1 MFELIH
7 TSAPRGLF
15 GGSGYT
21 TVAAT
26 QGMPDALRK
35 VLESLSGYEQVFEYG
50 SPQFQS
56 NPEAYICQPI
66 GQAAGKSWWVI
77 SRIVVADKDYTGR
90 SNYLAHHVALDN
102 NELTQAGPVALAR
115 TFPWMSSWA
124 GEPRMLPVR
133 PMPRLD
139 APAPPMAAP
148 AWTRA
153 GLDAGWAGHLA
164 EQARS
169 RRGIIQIVY
178 PQTVDPL
185 ALIADA
191 VALLPPAER
200 WDARFHTHTSRP
212 RPDQAWAWF
221 PAEAGANTDLA
232 RRPGVVYLAMRP
244 PCPSTGPLVDQARG
258 KIASIPA
265 MGGAG
270 NLNFH
275 GSHGNADLPVATA
288 FATSTDP
295 YAPAVRGAAGSWGA
309 PPVPKKGSLVGPIL
323 HWTAHGL
330 MMVTLCGLTWLMLND
345 LKRFTAE
352 RDDLHV
358 KSESDIKAR
367 DALIAEKTLEIS
379 GLQAFKEKQKAIT
392 KIDSAEF
399 EGVGERDAR
408 VPAKLAQELA
418 VRLADMEKGHPHLTK
433 DQLVDPAF
441 RIKENDYRVSKD
453 DALALRKNWLELKNS
468 WETNAVKQAK
478 EMQKPKIMNEPPVEK
493 KKVIEFTKLANAE
506 ITKAGSVEIQFD
518 ISEKDV
524 AFMSRIKEIYDKDEF
539 AMKSLKMLAL
549 GIRPI
554 DAFSVEDLRL
564 YVTDLN
570 KKAAPKEKWW
580 QMVFDKAHELSGR
593 KAKGEKLTATTVL
606 YAYCITKGFAPVN
619 EPPFND
625 ANINAYFSRVLEV
638 KRKHEDCMAYIAI
651 KLAGDKP

>member
-50 SPQFQS
+50 SPQFHS

-102 NELTQAGPVALAR
+102 NELPHAGPAALAR

-133 PMPRLD
+133 SMPSIA

-169 RRGIIQIVY
+169 RRGIIQLVY

-221 PAEAGANTDLA
+221 PAEAGATPDLA

-275 GSHGNADLPVATA
+275 GSHGNAGLPVATA
-288 FATSTDP
+288 VATSTDP
-295 YAPAVRGAAGSWGA
+295 YAPAGRGAAGSWGA

-330 MMVTLCGLTWLMLND
+330 MVVVMLVLIFLLLMRTNGKSRKDLAVPIVEGNGKNLVAEPKKGVQEIGVPDKDEKKIDFPKLPEVIEKKEPAAVIPEKKVESPPLPVVAKDSKMGPEPKTIQPIEPTKPAAPILLPEFKIEMLENEIPAINEYKVSSATLNQLKPSFTYSSKNLQKLDPKNGGTMTIRFLTD
-345 LKRFTAE
+345 
-352 RDDLHV
+352 
-358 KSESDIKAR
+358 
-367 DALIAEKTLEIS
+367 
-379 GLQAFKEKQKAIT
+379 EKQKKLIDIVAKMNIT
-392 KIDSAEF
+392 QSVKDRSIRSILTLGIEQEETKSFKPQTSISNTLQNYF
-399 EGVGERDAR
+399 EVVD
-408 VPAKLAQELA
+408 
-418 VRLADMEKGHPHLTK
+418 
-433 DQLVDPAF
+433 DQ
-441 RIKENDYRVSKD
+441 K
-453 DALALRKNWLELKNS
+453 
-468 WETNAVKQAK
+468 
-478 EMQKPKIMNEPPVEK
+478 KPSPPIMDTLIYPV
-493 KKVIEFTKLANAE
+493 
-506 ITKAGSVEIQFD
+506 
-518 ISEKDV
+518 ISEKIRSNKSTLADSIDGWIRKYNDV
-524 AFMSRIKEIYDKDEF
+524 ANGVSKQDKDKGAARLSKAEKFKAEHKEF
-539 AMKSLKMLAL
+539 ISAL
-549 GIRPI
+549 EGW
-554 DAFSVEDLRL
+554 
-564 YVTDLN
+564 N
-570 KKAAPKEKWW
+570 
-580 QMVFDKAHELSGR
+580 
-593 KAKGEKLTATTVL
+593 
-606 YAYCITKGFAPVN
+606 TK
-619 EPPFND
+619 
-625 ANINAYFSRVLEV
+625 
-638 KRKHEDCMAYIAI
+638 
-651 KLAGDKP
+651 

>member
-90 SNYLAHHVALDN
+90 SNYLAHHVALDY

-133 PMPRLD
+133 SMPRLD

-164 EQARS
+164 ELARS
-169 RRGIIQIVY
+169 RRGIIQLVY

-221 PAEAGANTDLA
+221 PAEAGATTDLA

-244 PCPSTGPLVDQARG
+244 QCPTAGPLVDQARG
-258 KIASIPA
+258 KAASIPA

-275 GSHGNADLPVATA
+275 GSHGNAVLPVATA
-288 FATSTDP
+288 VATSTDP
-295 YAPAVRGAAGSWGA
+295 YAPAGRGAAGSWGA

-330 MMVTLCGLTWLMLND
+330 MVVVVLVLVFLLLMKSDNKPGRDQLPPVVEAKGNNQVVEPKKGIQEIGVADKDEKKLDLPKLPEVVEKKEPGEVGPEKKLAPQPLPMVPKDPKMALEPKAIQAIEPTKPIAPAPLPDFKIEMLENGIPPMGEYKVSSATLNQLKPSFTYSSKNLQKPD
-345 LKRFTAE
+345 LKNGGAITIRFLT
-352 RDDLHV
+352 D
-358 KSESDIKAR
+358 
-367 DALIAEKTLEIS
+367 
-379 GLQAFKEKQKAIT
+379 EKQKKLIDMVAKMDISQPVKDRSIRT
-392 KIDSAEF
+392 ILTLGIEQEEAKSFKPQTSINNTLQNYFESVDDPKKNVAPIMETLIYSLIVEKIRLS
-399 EGVGERDAR
+399 
-408 VPAKLAQELA
+408 KSS
-418 VRLADMEKGHPHLTK
+418 LADSIDGWIKKYNELVNGVNKQDREKGAARLSKAEKFKAEH
-433 DQLVDPAF
+433 
-441 RIKENDYRVSKD
+441 KEFI
-453 DALALRKNWLELKNS
+453 LALEGWN
-468 WETNAVKQAK
+468 
-478 EMQKPKIMNEPPVEK
+478 PK
-493 KKVIEFTKLANAE
+493 
-506 ITKAGSVEIQFD
+506 
-518 ISEKDV
+518 
-524 AFMSRIKEIYDKDEF
+524 
-539 AMKSLKMLAL
+539 
-549 GIRPI
+549 
-554 DAFSVEDLRL
+554 
-564 YVTDLN
+564 
-570 KKAAPKEKWW
+570 
-580 QMVFDKAHELSGR
+580 
-593 KAKGEKLTATTVL
+593 
-606 YAYCITKGFAPVN
+606 
-619 EPPFND
+619 
-625 ANINAYFSRVLEV
+625 
-638 KRKHEDCMAYIAI
+638 
-651 KLAGDKP
+651 

>member
-56 NPEAYICQPI
+56 NPEAYICQPV

-102 NELTQAGPVALAR
+102 NELPHAGPAALAR

-133 PMPRLD
+133 SMPSIA

-169 RRGIIQIVY
+169 RRGIIQLVY

-185 ALIADA
+185 SLIADA

-221 PAEAGANTDLA
+221 PAEAGATTDLA

-244 PCPSTGPLVDQARG
+244 QCPTAGPLVDQARG
-258 KIASIPA
+258 KAASIPA

-275 GSHGNADLPVATA
+275 GSHGNAVLPVATA
-288 FATSTDP
+288 VVTSTDP
-295 YAPAVRGAAGSWGA
+295 YAPAGRGAAGSWGA

-330 MMVTLCGLTWLMLND
+330 MVVVVCALTWLMLND
-345 LKRFTAE
+345 LKRFTEE
-352 RDDLHV
+352 RDDLQV
-358 KSESDIKAR
+358 KSESNLKTK
-367 DALIAEKTLEIS
+367 DASIAEKMVEIID
-379 GLQAFKEKQKAIT
+379 LKAFKEKQKAIT

-399 EGVGERDAR
+399 KGVGEMDAR
-408 VPAKLAQELA
+408 VPSKLAQELA
-418 VRLADMEKGHPHLTK
+418 ERLADFEKGYSHLVK
-433 DQLVDPAF
+433 DQLLDPAF
-441 RIKENDYRVSKD
+441 GIKEDEYLVSKD
-453 DALALRKNWLELKNS
+453 DALVLRKKWLELKNTS
-468 WETNAVKQAK
+468 ETNALKLAAEV
-478 EMQKPKIMNEPPVEK
+478 QKIKAMAESIGEK
-493 KKVIEFTKLANAE
+493 KNIIEFAKLANAE
-506 ITKAGSVEIQFD
+506 FTKAGSVEIQFN
-518 ISEKDV
+518 ISEKDAV
-524 AFMSRIKEIYDKDEF
+524 FMSRIKEFYGKDET

-549 GIRPI
+549 GIKPV
-554 DAFSVEDLRL
+554 DAFSVENLRL
-564 YVTDLN
+564 YATDLN
-570 KKAAPKEKWW
+570 KSTAPKEKWW
-580 QMVFDKAHELSGR
+580 QNVFDNANELSGR
-593 KAKGEKLTATTVL
+593 KARGEQLTATTVL
-606 YAYCITKGFAPVN
+606 YAYCIIKSLAPVN

-625 ANINAYFSRVLEV
+625 ANINAYFSKVLEV
-638 KRKHEDCMAYIAI
+638 NRKYDDCIAYIAT
-651 KLAGDKP
+651 KLTGDKP